1 MVLIPKQSK
10 GIGGSFAYFVTALL
24 TLAVVVG
31 GLTLL
36 LWHLTRANAYAMLSN
51 EGHDL
56 ASSISQSTLHGFKRV
71 RDSQDD
77 LVDRLSTIATWI
89 DTTLTD
95 IPSEDN
101 PRLWDIAR
109 REKLECII
117 VLDKELNPKVSSFG
131 GTQGLRGLMHPG
143 RHPVRPPAHGP
154 GFHYWPRRHILSR
167 FMKSG
172 ESYEVFDKWR
182 WRHRAMQPI
191 GFVFRRSHGGII
203 SIRASLDLTKRTL
216 NIESLQ
222 ELLENMTLSNKVE
235 DIAVV
240 GADGTVLLHSQESRI
255 GSPWSDSLRS
265 PDQLIVHEPF
275 SLDSVGQGML
285 YISLSTIDVRR
296 MLSDTRRNLVILAL
310 TAFSLGMAGL
320 YGTFV
325 LQRRHQQRILTLE
338 NEMHR
343 QQRLA
348 DLGRMAAGVAHEIRN
363 PLNAISLTVQRIARE
378 SERSERAPGRFAELV
393 DMVQG
398 EIRRL
403 DATVQSIGDL
413 AKSPT
418 GRKGPVDITE
428 LVRKV
433 LLLYRVEAESKGIHL
448 EDLVSRAAVF
458 LVVDEAGFTQALGN
472 LVLNSLQA
480 CNEGGTIRVSL
491 ESKEKMAV
499 IVVEDDGIGFSEDK
513 SQAGEPFYTTK
524 TYGLGLGLAITRKI
538 AEEHGGYLRLMNKPK
553 GGARVELGFILA
565 SDRLEGED
573 G

>member
-1 MVLIPKQSK
+1 MDLIPRKTK
-10 GIGGSFAYFVTALL
+10 GIGESFAYFVTALL

-89 DTTLTD
+89 DTTLTG

-101 PRLWDIAR
+101 PRLWSIAR
-109 REKLECII
+109 REKLDCII
-117 VLDKELNPKVSSFG
+117 VLDKELNPKFSSFG
-131 GTQGLRGLMHPG
+131 GAQALLGQIHPG
-143 RHPVRPPAHGP
+143 RHQARPPAHGP
-154 GFHYWPRRHILSR
+154 GFHNWPRRNILNR
-167 FMKSG
+167 FMQSG
-172 ESYEVFDKWR
+172 ESYEVFDRWR
-182 WRHRAMQPI
+182 WRHQAMQPI
-191 GFVFRRSHGGII
+191 GFVFKRTHGGII
-203 SIRASLDLTKRTL
+203 SIRASLDLTKQTL

-222 ELLENMTLSNKVE
+222 ELLENLTLSSKVE

-240 GADGTVLLHSQESRI
+240 GEDGTILLHSQENRI

-265 PDQLIVHEPF
+265 SDQLIIHEPF
-275 SLDSVGQGML
+275 SLDSIGQGML
-285 YISLSTIDVRR
+285 HISLSTIDVRR
-296 MLSDTRRNLVILAL
+296 MLSATRRNLVILAL
-310 TAFSLGMAGL
+310 TAFGLGVAGL

-325 LQRRHQQRILTLE
+325 LQRRHQQRILALE
-338 NEMHR
+338 NDMHR

-378 SERSERAPGRFAELV
+378 SERRDRAPGRFTELV

-398 EIRRL
+398 EIKRL
-403 DATVQSIGDL
+403 DRTVQSIGDL

-448 EDLVSRAAVF
+448 EDLLPRAAVHS
-458 LVVDEAGFTQALGN
+458 VVDDAGLTQALGN
-472 LVLNSLQA
+472 IVLNSMQA

-491 ESKEKMAV
+491 ESKEKMVV
-499 IVVEDDGIGFSEDK
+499 IVVEDDGIGFKEGK

-538 AEEHGGYLRLMNKPK
+538 AEEHGGYLRLMNRPK
-553 GGARVELGFILA
+553 GGARVELGFILV
-565 SDRLEGED
+565 R
-573 G
+573 